1 MDLLKKYSI
10 NKDDIESISI
20 FLDDN
25 VPDYMDGRLRIGSVK
40 ISTNKKEIYINELVD
55 NSEFTDYLS
64 IENFVNKSL
73 ETNIATIIE

>member
-1 MDLLKKYSI
+1 
-10 NKDDIESISI
+10 
-20 FLDDN
+20 
-25 VPDYMDGRLRIGSVK
+25 MDGRLRIGSVK

>member
-1 MDLLKKYSI
+1 MKK
-10 NKDDIESISI
+10 N
-20 FLDDN
+20 LDN

>member
-1 MDLLKKYSI
+1 MDLLKEYSI

>member
-1 MDLLKKYSI
+1 MYLLKKYSI
-10 NKDDIESISI
+10 NKNDIESISI

-73 ETNIATIIE
+73 ETNIETIIE

>member
-10 NKDDIESISI
+10 NKDDIESVSI

>member
-73 ETNIATIIE
+73 ETNIETIIE